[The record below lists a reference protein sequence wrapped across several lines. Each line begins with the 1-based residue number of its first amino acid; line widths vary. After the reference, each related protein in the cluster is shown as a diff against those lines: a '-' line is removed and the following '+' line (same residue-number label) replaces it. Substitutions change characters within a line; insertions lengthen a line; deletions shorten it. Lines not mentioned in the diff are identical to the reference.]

1 MIRFKVEWPD
11 DVDDQLAAI
20 WIAAPDRAAV
30 TRAQLAIEYELS
42 FDAPQ
47 KGVPVA
53 EGLRKLIVPPRPA
66 YFEVDEQ
73 KAVVTVTALAV
84 VP

>member
-1 MIRFKVEWPD
+1 MIRFKIEWPEE
-11 DVDDQLAAI
+11 VDDQLAAI

-30 TRAQLAIEYELS
+30 SRAQLAIEFELS
-42 FDAPQ
+42 FDAQQ
-47 KGVPVA
+47 KEVPVA
-53 EGLRKLIVPPRPA
+53 EGLRKLIVPPLQA

-84 VP
+84 VA